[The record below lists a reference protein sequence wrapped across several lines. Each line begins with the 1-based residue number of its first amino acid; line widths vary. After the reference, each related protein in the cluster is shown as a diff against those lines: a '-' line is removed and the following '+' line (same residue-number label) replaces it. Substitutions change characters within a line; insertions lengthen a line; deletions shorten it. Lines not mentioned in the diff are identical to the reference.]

1 MQFFTPHL
9 PLLLSLLLSSATL
22 GLFSTAAFADAQS
35 IEELFLSSDDAS
47 SSQAEN
53 ILLHSVQ
60 NRAELEQ
67 KLLDLGGL
75 HQDEIDIALLTE
87 DGEVLD
93 VQHAS
98 AADLVYLG
106 LALGLVIGMSAQTI
120 IIVFT
125 PTAHLVPTMLVAATV
140 TLLGGIATL
149 VTVDTRQKMLLED

>member
-60 NRAELEQ
+60 SRAELEQ
-67 KLLDLGGL
+67 KLLGLGL
-75 HQDEIDIALLTE
+75 HQDELGVALLTG

-98 AADLVYLG
+98 VADLMG
-106 LALGLVIGMSAQTI
+106 GFALGMGAATL
-120 IIVFT
+120 IIVFAPST
-125 PTAHLVPTMLVAATV
+125 RIAAVMLVGLVGNLLGVIAVRELATV
-140 TLLGGIATL
+140 LMAEE
-149 VTVDTRQKMLLED
+149 KS